1 VHGAAVLRGAPQQWP
16 DIECDFQRQPFSAFE
31 ALNPLPFSARFRAIL
46 SATMPTSFF
55 NDVNLYFDAACRH
68 TDVRPDI
75 LSQIRAVN
83 AVYRMRFPVRRD
95 DGEVEVV
102 EAYRAE
108 HSHHRLPTKGGI
120 RYALDVS
127 QDEVMALSALMTYKC
142 AVVDVPFGGA
152 KGGVVVDPRNESASF
167 LERVTRR
174 YVSELIRKRFIGPDV
189 DVPAPDVGTGERE
202 MGWIYDTY
210 KVYGPDTLNALA
222 CVTGKALG
230 VHGISG
236 RREATGLGAV
246 IALEHLLS
254 EPEDL
259 KPLGL
264 QTGIAGKRIIVP
276 GLGKVGL
283 HAARAA
289 VERDAIVVGV
299 SVSDGALYDAGG
311 LDIEAVLLHRAEA
324 GSLRD
329 FPGARFIADPDLIL
343 EEPCDVLIPSA
354 LQHQITA
361 ANAPKL
367 QAKVIVEAANG
378 PVDPEADEILR
389 EAGTVVLPDIYA
401 NAGGV
406 VVSYFE
412 WIKNLQHVS
421 FERMTR
427 RYQQIANNRLIDLI
441 TRLTGKSLPP
451 GDAALLLQAP
461 TEIDFVRTA
470 LENTMAISYE
480 KIRDSWKQRSLPDLR
495 TSAYITAIESVA
507 NAYAL
512 EGIYP

>member
-1 VHGAAVLRGAPQQWP
+1 MA
-16 DIECDFQRQPFSAFE
+16 SSS
-31 ALNPLPFSARFRAIL
+31 N
-46 SATMPTSFF
+46 FF
-55 NDVNLYFDAACRH
+55 DDVNHYFDAASAH
-68 TDVRPDI
+68 ADLAPDI
-75 LSQIRAVN
+75 LSQIRACN
-83 AVYRMRFPVRRD
+83 AVYRIRFPVRRD
-95 DGEVEVV
+95 DGEITVV

-152 KGGVVVDPRNESASF
+152 KGGVCVDPRAESASF
-167 LERVTRR
+167 LQRVTRR
-174 YVSELIRKRFIGPDV
+174 YTSELIRKRFIGPDV

-210 KVYGPDTLNALA
+210 KINGPDTLNALA
-222 CVTGKALG
+222 CVTGKAIS
-230 VHGISG
+230 VHGIAG

-246 IALEHLLS
+246 IALEHFLS
-254 EPEDL
+254 EAEDV

-264 QTGIAGKRIIVP
+264 ETGLAGKRIIVP

-283 HAARAA
+283 HAALAA
-289 VERDAIVVGV
+289 IDRDAIIVGV
-299 SVSDGALYDAGG
+299 SVSDGALYDEGG
-311 LDIEAVLLHRAEA
+311 LDVDAVLLHRADT
-324 GSLRD
+324 GSLKG
-329 FPGARFIADPDLIL
+329 FPDARYLADPDAIL

-354 LQHQITA
+354 LEHQITA
-361 ANAPKL
+361 ENAGRL

-378 PVDPEADEILR
+378 PVDPEADAILR

-412 WIKNLQHVS
+412 WIKNLSHVS

-427 RYQQIANNRLIDLI
+427 RYQQIANNRLLDVI
-441 TRLTGKSLPP
+441 TRLTGKTLPP
-451 GDAALLLQAP
+451 EDAALLLQAP
-461 TEIDFVRTA
+461 NEIDFVRTA

-480 KIRDSWKQRSLPDLR
+480 KIREPWKRRGLPDLR
-495 TSAYITAIESVA
+495 TSAYLTAIESVA

-512 EGIYP
+512 DGIFP